1 MFAIWRHRSSGER
14 FLVVIGDGQV
24 NVAAGPLLDGDDA
37 RQVLETQGNQAHN
50 PLVLLDMRR
59 VPQAYVREYT
69 IDKRGQAVPAVPS
82 D

>member
-1 MFAIWRHRSSGER
+1 MFAIWGHRSSGER

-37 RQVLETQGNQAHN
+37 RQVLETHGNQAHN
-50 PLVLLDMRR
+50 PLVLLDIRR
-59 VPQAYVREYT
+59 VPKAYVREYAT
-69 IDKRGQAVPAVPS
+69 DKRGQALPVVLS